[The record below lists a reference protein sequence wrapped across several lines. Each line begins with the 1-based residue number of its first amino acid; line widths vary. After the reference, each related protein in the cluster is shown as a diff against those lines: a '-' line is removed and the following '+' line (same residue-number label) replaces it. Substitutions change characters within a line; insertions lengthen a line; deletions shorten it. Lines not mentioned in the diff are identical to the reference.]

1 MGKDGD
7 RTASSKSK
15 QSKDDLKQ
23 EHVDAVQREKELT
36 AQFTEVK
43 AIFKK
48 LDECYQISKG
58 IFSIQRYG
66 QLKDMIKDATSDAT
80 ISSIKQTV
88 ASANQ
93 GKGGSLTGLM
103 SKAKQFSAS
112 GETEAQSS
120 QTSQASGATKTGKLS
135 SFMKKMK
142 KVTGFS
148 DDPVTD
154 EDVMSERELQRD
166 TGRKQRAIQHHITQ
180 FSKALATLEKLKE
193 EYQSSKAHAP
203 PKRYMELKDMIKTA
217 VAEKL

>member
-7 RTASSKSK
+7 RKASSKSK
-15 QSKDDLKQ
+15 VTRNDMKH
-23 EHVDAVQREKELT
+23 EHVDAVRREQELT
-36 AQFTEVK
+36 DQFTEVK

-80 ISSIKQTV
+80 VNSIKQTV

-103 SKAKQFSAS
+103 GTAKQFSAL
-112 GETEAQSS
+112 GETEAESS
-120 QTSQASGATKTGKLS
+120 QSQASGATKSGKIS
-135 SFMKKMK
+135 SFMKKIK

-154 EDVMSERELQRD
+154 EDVMSESELQRD

-193 EYQSSKAHAP
+193 DYQSSKAHAP
-203 PKRYMELKDMIKTA
+203 PKRYIELKDMIKTA